1 MYGTVMVGR
10 LSASASAE
18 DLERTVQAW
27 SSRRQPDGFVDNHVL
42 VSDDGTHVVI
52 ATRFAGRE
60 QYWALADTPDQDEW
74 YRTSLAPLLEG
85 DPTWFDGAWT
95 A

>member
-10 LSASASAE
+10 LRASASAE
-18 DLERTVQAW
+18 DLERTVEAW
-27 SSRRQPDGFVDNHVL
+27 SSRQQPDGIVDSHVL

-52 ATRFAGRE
+52 AVRFASSE

-74 YRTSLAPLLEG
+74 YRTSLVPLLEG
-85 DPTWFDGAWT
+85 DPTWIDGAWT